1 MIDMDKTYSTKL
13 EDDSAIIRKEILD
26 TVEKVKNCLIEI
38 YTAKNAVSNA
48 TIEINI
54 QPDSYISM
62 HVTENKDFY
71 I

>member
-38 YTAKNAVSNA
+38 YTAENEVSDA
-48 TIEINI
+48 RIEINVN
-54 QPDSYISM
+54 PDYISM
-62 HVTENKDFY
+62 HVTENKNFY